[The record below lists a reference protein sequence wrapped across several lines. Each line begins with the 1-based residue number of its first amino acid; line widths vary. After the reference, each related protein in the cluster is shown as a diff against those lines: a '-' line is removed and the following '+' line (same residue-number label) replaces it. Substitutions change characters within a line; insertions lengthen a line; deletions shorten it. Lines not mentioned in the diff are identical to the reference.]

1 MNPLMSKFWQRRCGV
16 DAEGAEEAPR
26 AKVLAKA
33 MLVQP
38 PKMSMKFLLPKGR
51 EVM

>member
-1 MNPLMSKFWQRRCGV
+1 MPKFWQRRCGV

-38 PKMSMKFLLPKGR
+38 PKMSVKFLLPKGR